1 MYWNAELKCTNCGYT
16 ETDRPIDA
24 ETEEAAKI
32 ESYDCPN
39 CGRAGTL
46 RVVASTLRTRYVV

>member
-1 MYWNAELKCTNCGYT
+1 MYWTAELKCSNCGYT
-16 ETDRPIDA
+16 QADKSIDA

-32 ESYDCPN
+32 QAYDCSN

-46 RVVASTLRTRYVV
+46 QVVPSTLRTRFVV